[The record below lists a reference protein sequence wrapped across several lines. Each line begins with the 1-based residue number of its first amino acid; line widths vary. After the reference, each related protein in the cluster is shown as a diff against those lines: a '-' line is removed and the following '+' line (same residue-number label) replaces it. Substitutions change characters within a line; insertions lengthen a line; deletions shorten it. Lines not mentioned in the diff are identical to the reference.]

1 MFATFKLVFV
11 YVTLGS
17 IAGFVGIPYTLLI
30 GDITRLYRAAM
41 WVTNAG
47 VRAAGI
53 KIDIG
58 GFENIPAGRSCIFM
72 SNHVSN
78 LDPPVTIPLI
88 PGRSSVLL
96 KKELMNIPI
105 LGRAMGMAKFVPV
118 ERGSRRDAAQA
129 SVAAAAD
136 ALRSGL
142 HMLVYPEGTRSLDGR
157 LSAFKKGPFFLA
169 QETKAP
175 IIPVAVSGTQN
186 MMRKGSSAI
195 TPGVARIQLLPA
207 IDPADYETRDELM
220 RAVRNAIAEALP
232 AEMKPA
238 DYLTMAL

>member
-11 YVTLGS
+11 YITLGP

-96 KKELMNIPI
+96 KKELMSIPI
-105 LGRAMGMAKFVPV
+105 LGRAMRMAKFVPV
-118 ERGSRRDAAQA
+118 ERGSRRDTAQA

-157 LSAFKKGPFFLA
+157 LSTFKKGPFFLA

-175 IIPVAVSGTQN
+175 IIPVAVSGTQS
-186 MMRKGSSAI
+186 MMRKGKQRDYTRGGADS
-195 TPGVARIQLLPA
+195 TPS
-207 IDPADYETRDELM
+207 RD
-220 RAVRNAIAEALP
+220 
-232 AEMKPA
+232 
-238 DYLTMAL
+238 